1 MTNVVF
7 DGQNLTYYVNYLP
20 VNGYA
25 AIIVYLQ
32 VNATGNQTPE
42 LTTNASLVSVNQTES
57 GSKTNFETKRL
68 TVSNAAD
75 IQIKQDI
82 NGMQELETNN
92 GQDIVLTV
100 TVTNK
105 GPNNCDNIVIED
117 LLTGLIYVGNDK
129 GAVYDSG
136 TLKLEY

>member
-1 MTNVVF
+1 MHLKVRNYEWYPNRNNSYVFGESAPYVSYVMNYGPFDATNVAVKYSIGYGLIFKGYSILLDGVTNVVF

-57 GSKTNFETKRL
+57 GSKANFETKRL
-68 TVSNAAD
+68 TVANAAD
-75 IQIKQDI
+75 TYK
-82 NGMQELETNN
+82 
-92 GQDIVLTV
+92 
-100 TVTNK
+100 
-105 GPNNCDNIVIED
+105 
-117 LLTGLIYVGNDK
+117 
-129 GAVYDSG
+129 
-136 TLKLEY
+136 